1 MSEEL
6 IRQEVEKAAGNT
18 EIEGHAITLYEKDLI
33 SRIIEQYLGQP
44 TEAAI
49 DQLLE
54 DVITVEPN
62 IERGENKDGNQRA
75 LGRSTR

>member
-33 SRIIEQYLGQP
+33 SRIIETYL
-44 TEAAI
+44 
-49 DQLLE
+49 
-54 DVITVEPN
+54 
-62 IERGENKDGNQRA
+62 
-75 LGRSTR
+75 

>member
-33 SRIIEQYLGQP
+33 SRIIEQYHGRP
-44 TEAAI
+44 TEEAI
-49 DQLLE
+49 DELLE
-54 DVITVEPN
+54 DVITQEPN
-62 IERGENKDGNQRA
+62 KDEGEIENGDQRA